1 MKPPGPGAV
10 ARDSYG
16 AGACGVC
23 APCQGPSAGSAQPQ
37 GRRNGSRARNAP
49 RDPPPGGN
57 ADDHLPLPLP
67 RLRLR
72 PRPGA
77 FFAPGL
83 GRGGGKSV
91 TGKDLRSGWWVKGES
106 WGPPTP
112 TRAGAGVFFRA
123 GGAIGRG
130 KCIVCRK
137 NRGNDRRNARF
148 FLRFPRDLTLCPVW
162 VHNEFANP
170 EERVPFPAGENRIE
184 RISAPPL
191 PCRGRL

>member
-1 MKPPGPGAV
+1 MMKPPGPGAV

-112 TRAGAGVFFRA
+112 TRAGAGVFFVPLAEESALFA
-123 GGAIGRG
+123 GKIAVMTAETPEFS
-130 KCIVCRK
+130 C
-137 NRGNDRRNARF
+137 
-148 FLRFPRDLTLCPVW
+148 DLTLFSIGGY
-162 VHNEFANP
+162 NEFANP
-170 EERVPFPAGENRIE
+170 EERVLFPAGENRIE
-184 RISAPPL
+184 RISTSPPL
-191 PCRGRL
+191 QG